1 MTNAFNADS
10 EGTDHVRP
18 GVQPAQHLDMV
29 DDWDF
34 VPPTAGSTD
43 PNALGGGDFDLF
55 DPSFSDGDHQFT
67 ALGLVDGEEDSE
79 LPPDGAQELDEAAQ
93 RHLSNSRKGTR
104 KKANLISF
112 DEEDFELG
120 PQRDAFVIVRSY
132 KNQLFGTASTPQQRW
147 KAIEWFFTSVDNGK
161 DVTFDLCCQALG
173 ARIDVVRLR
182 IHYEFFL
189 RWWIAPEEFPFLTV
203 PVPDTIDG
211 EVAYVAGEIGRDL
224 ATVAWN
230 MPGITTEKLLAEVG
244 GGANAEMAL
253 AKLEEKF
260 ILCNQSAG
268 NWYLTGRNPY
278 LLRKSLEESRGS
290 LNGALGGSIHWSRL
304 L

>member
-1 MTNAFNADS
+1 MD
-10 EGTDHVRP
+10 P
-18 GVQPAQHLDMV
+18 V

-34 VPPTAGSTD
+34 VPPSAGSTD
-43 PNALGGGDFDLF
+43 PNALGGSDFDLF
-55 DPSFSDGDHQFT
+55 DPSFSDGGHKFAT
-67 ALGLVDGEEDSE
+67 LGLVDGEEDSE
-79 LPPDGAQELDEAAQ
+79 LSPDGAQELDEAAQ
-93 RHLSNSRKGTR
+93 RHLSNSRKGSR

-112 DEEDFELG
+112 DEEDFEVG
-120 PQRDAFVIVRSY
+120 PQRDAFIIVRSY
-132 KNQLFGTASTPQQRW
+132 KNQLFGTASKPEQRW
-147 KAIEWFFTSVDNGK
+147 RSIEWFFTCVDNGA

-189 RWWIAPEEFPFLTV
+189 RWWIAPEEFPFMTV
-203 PVPDTIDG
+203 PVPDTIDA
-211 EVAYVAGEIGRDL
+211 EVAYIAGEIGRDL

-230 MPGITTEKLLAEVG
+230 MPGITTEQLLSSVG
-244 GGANAEMAL
+244 AGPGAQHAL
-253 AKLEEKF
+253 TKLEEKF

-278 LLRKSLEESRGS
+278 LLRKTLEESKGA

>member
-1 MTNAFNADS
+1 MHNNFEFDS
-10 EGTDHVRP
+10 EGGDDVRS
-18 GVQPAQHLDMV
+18 GVQSAEFVDLV
-29 DDWDF
+29 DDWGL
-34 VPPTAGSTD
+34 PPPSAGSTD

-55 DPSFSDGDHQFT
+55 DTEFSGGADQFPS
-67 ALGLVDGEEDSE
+67 LGLVDGEEDPE
-79 LPPDGAQELDEAAQ
+79 LPSHGAEELGEAAQ
-93 RHLSNSRKGTR
+93 RHLSNSRKGAR

-120 PQRDAFVIVRSY
+120 PQRDAFIIVRSF
-132 KNQLFGTASTPQQRW
+132 KNLLFGTAANPQQRW
-147 KAIEWFFTSVDNGK
+147 KAIEWFFSSVDNGT
-161 DVTFDLCCQALG
+161 DVTFSLCCQALG

-189 RWWIAPEEFPFLTV
+189 RWWIAAEEFPFLTV

-230 MPGITTEKLLAEVG
+230 SPGITTESLLAAVG
-244 GGANAEMAL
+244 HSPKAVDAL
-253 AKLEEKF
+253 HRLEEKF

-278 LLRKSLEESRGS
+278 LLRKALEESRGA

>member
-1 MTNAFNADS
+1 MNTYEQDNLESTEDVRSGIQPSEQLADL
-10 EGTDHVRP
+10 G
-18 GVQPAQHLDMV
+18 
-29 DDWDF
+29 DWDF

-43 PNALGGGDFDLF
+43 PSVLGGSDFDLF
-55 DPSFSDGDHQFT
+55 DPVYPGDLHERST
-67 ALGLVDGEEDSE
+67 LDLVGDEEDSD
-79 LPPDGAQELDEAAQ
+79 LPPDGVHELGAAAQ
-93 RHLSNSRKGTR
+93 RHLPNSRKGTR
-104 KKANLISF
+104 KKAALISF
-112 DEEDFELG
+112 DEDDFEPG

-132 KNQLFGTASTPQQRW
+132 KNLLFGTSSTPAQRW
-147 KAIEWFFTSVDNGK
+147 KAIEWFFTIADDGRE
-161 DVTFDLCCQALG
+161 VTFALCCQALG

-189 RWWIAPEEFPFLTV
+189 RWWISPTEFPFLTV

-211 EVAYVAGEIGRDL
+211 EIAYVSGEIGRDL

-230 MPGITTEKLLAEVG
+230 NPGITTDNLLAAVG
-244 GGANAEMAL
+244 GGQAATRVL
-253 AKLEEKF
+253 QRLEEKF

-278 LLRKSLEESRGS
+278 LLRKALEE
-290 LNGALGGSIHWSRL
+290 AKGGVNRAMGGTIHWSRL